1 MFYNIYDYAVLVQ
14 IANIFGEKS
23 MVTEKYTEKYKIYP
37 QKLIESSFSTAYD
50 SNNSA
55 PVVYKPDTVVTV
67 TGCISL
73 ALAVGMCVLTWAT
86 NEKKPFIWLVIGALF
101 LFFIFLVLKNHF
113 KKLKEYN
120 KVNSKG
126 ADKFDHKS
134 EYTSLFPSDLPA
146 SMNAYDFLLEI
157 AKMQGKQKNDV
168 YNNALRNL
176 VTKLNKVNNPDEILC
191 KNLTLYGNVCSQQR
205 HRFYLSQDGGDI
217 ILFDSNFQSPSGEL
231 VFTAD
236 DVVAFGDPGSFDLS
250 KIMKNNVKLSSDSL
264 IIAVK
269 TGEGE
274 DEILYLEAHAKDAD
288 KIKKIVGS
296 KKKI

>member
-1 MFYNIYDYAVLVQ
+1 MQFSTQ

-23 MVTEKYTEKYKIYP
+23 MVTEKYTEKYKVYP

-50 SNNSA
+50 SNNAA

-86 NEKKPFIWLVIGALF
+86 NEKKPIIWLIIGALF
-101 LFFIFLVLKNHF
+101 LFFIFLVIKNHF
-113 KKLKEYN
+113 KKLNEYK

-126 ADKFDHKS
+126 ADKFDHKA
-134 EYTSLFPSDLPA
+134 EYMSLFPQELPNT
-146 SMNAYDFLLEI
+146 MNAYDFLLEV

-168 YNNALRNL
+168 YNNAIRNL
-176 VTKLNKVNNPDEILC
+176 ITKINKVNNPDEILC
-191 KNLTLYGNVCSQQR
+191 KNLTLYGNVFDQLK
-205 HRFYLSQDGGDI
+205 HRYYFTQDGGDI
-217 ILFDSNFQSPSGEL
+217 IVFDSDFQNPRGEI
-231 VFTAD
+231 VFNAD
-236 DVVAFGDPGSFDLS
+236 DVVAFGEPAGFDLS
-250 KIMKNNVKLSSDSL
+250 KVTKNNVKLSSDSL
-264 IIAVK
+264 IIAIK

-274 DEILYLEAHAKDAD
+274 NDVLFLEAHAKDSE